1 MTREEQL
8 IQHLQNNRPQLAHL
22 FGDQFI
28 NDLLKSLKELR
39 LVKRAIID
47 PTVTDVEAL

>member
-1 MTREEQL
+1 MTREDQL
-8 IQHLQNNRPQLAHL
+8 IQHFESNRLQLSHMLGEELVKDIIKMA
-22 FGDQFI
+22 
-28 NDLLKSLKELR
+28 KELR

>member
-1 MTREEQL
+1 MTREDQL
-8 IQHLQNNRPQLAHL
+8 IQHFETNRLQFYQILGEELVKDVIKMA
-22 FGDQFI
+22 
-28 NDLLKSLKELR
+28 KELR